1 MGQKYSAS
9 PTYSHSLV
17 PLSSKLSS
25 QVELCKLNT
34 EPNGRGRREGPL
46 GRYPFKGGWIVGVP
60 GSPFIFR
67 QAPAAFVGSWLSA
80 GKNAHNFKT
89 PSSQD
94 VAVALVTPPKNVS
107 FLLRDEQGASAAP
120 EKLDNGC
127 AVLCSVLCCESY
139 TIRRFVLCTDY
150 CRVNC
155 SPWPCM
161 GPTQRCFANHLDPL
175 VRSSFLH
182 PEAAQPC

>member
-1 MGQKYSAS
+1 M
-9 PTYSHSLV
+9 
-17 PLSSKLSS
+17 
-25 QVELCKLNT
+25 
-34 EPNGRGRREGPL
+34 
-46 GRYPFKGGWIVGVP
+46 
-60 GSPFIFR
+60 
-67 QAPAAFVGSWLSA
+67 SA

-107 FLLRDEQGASAAP
+107 FLLRDEQGASAAQ

-139 TIRRFVLCTDY
+139 TIRARRFVLCADY

-175 VRSSFLH
+175 VGERNNELPGLSLNPEESFLIVGIVTH
-182 PEAAQPC
+182 FVESHHQKLLLTYHTLILYI